1 MPEIIEAEE
10 PSGKDFGGN
19 SDISNIIGGAILA
32 IGLLAIGTFVLK
44 TMLKDERFRD
54 ALGIGEVGP
63 KRPANF
69 RITVKQEVKALPSRK
84 SIEISSKYKTKKTI
98 EVKKVVRPNPL
109 PYYLERG
116 WQKVGNTWQGY
127 YRCKL
132 GAWKGLIEER
142 PDGDYKFFIFNP
154 PPSALS
160 GNHGPCFSNI
170 GGDRFHIHFQR
181 NSQNLDSGIMS
192 VERTLYESL
201 KMEVENGRNI

>member
-1 MPEIIEAEE
+1 MPEIIEGGE
-10 PSGKDFGGN
+10 PRGKDFGEN
-19 SDISNIIGGAILA
+19 FPVSDVVGGAILA
-32 IGLLAIGTFVLK
+32 IGLLAIGSFILK
-44 TMLKDERFRD
+44 MILKDRRSR
-54 ALGIGEVGP
+54 GIIEIGKGGP

-69 RITVKQEVKALPSRK
+69 RKIIQQEVKALPSRK
-84 SIEISSKYKTKKTI
+84 SIEISTTTKYKTKKTI

-160 GNHGPCFSNI
+160 GNHGACFSNV
-170 GGDRFHIHFQR
+170 GGDRFHIHFQL

-201 KMEVENGRNI
+201 KTGG